1 MTFANP
7 FVLWFLCVALVMV
20 FTVWF
25 SRGRPVTLPLDGSQ
39 APQSHSLRFLVNL
52 FSCLPALLFAVAI
65 LILAKP
71 QVTGIPENER
81 EMNNILFCLD
91 ASGSMNSSSGSEGR
105 RFDQAL
111 EAIHKFT
118 TYREGDSFGLTVF
131 GNEVWHWVPITPDTS
146 AIANSAPF
154 LDPRKLPSWFGG
166 TQIAKALMA
175 CRDVLIREKTGD
187 RMIILLSD
195 GGSSDIMGAKG
206 AQCAMALKESDIV
219 VYAIH
224 IGSGVPQGLYTIAG
238 ITGGQVFS
246 ALDKATL
253 DSVFRY
259 IDQMQKAKFR
269 TKAPEPMDFFG
280 PFCMAGL
287 GLLASYVLSLFG
299 LRYTPW

>member
-7 FVLWFLCVALVMV
+7 FVLWFLGAALVIV
-20 FTVWF
+20 FTIWF

-39 APQSHSLRFLVNL
+39 APQSHLLGFLVNVV
-52 FSCLPALLFAVAI
+52 SCLPAFLFAVAV

-71 QVTGIPENER
+71 QITGIPENER

-91 ASGSMNSSSGSEGR
+91 ASGSMNAPAAGGGR

-131 GNEVWHWVPITPDTS
+131 GNEVWHWVPITRDTS
-146 AIANSAPF
+146 AIAHSAPF
-154 LDPRKLPSWFGG
+154 LDPRKLPVWFGG
-166 TQIAKALMA
+166 TQIAKALLA
-175 CRDVLIREKTGD
+175 CKDVLVREKTGD

-195 GGSSDIMGAKG
+195 GGSSDIMGAGG
-206 AQCAMALKESDIV
+206 ARCAMALKESQIV

-224 IGSGVPQGLYTIAG
+224 IGTQVPQGLYTIAG

-246 ALDKATL
+246 VVDKVTL
-253 DSVFRY
+253 DAVFRY

-269 TKAPEPMDFFG
+269 TKAPEPMDFYR
-280 PFCMAGL
+280 PFCLAGL
-287 GLLASYVLSLFG
+287 ALLAAYVLSLFG